1 MKNNIFFLTM
11 LCLLFGCKEP
21 SKESST
27 FSNLIDYQHH
37 ILTNNRFEIPV
48 ETYKIRYQSD
58 GLEITGYISKQK
70 NAENQPAII
79 VTRGGNRNLGTFG
92 VRNLYYQ
99 QFLASNG
106 YVVLSSQLRGNIF
119 SEGEDEFGGKD
130 LNDILKLIEINKTLE
145 FTNEKIGV
153 HGTSRGG
160 LNAYQISRITDDIDA
175 IAVVGAPTALSINFK
190 FRPEMYEKV
199 YKELVGD
206 TIQNKAAYEYRNPIL
221 WVDEINE
228 PTLILHG
235 SDDQRV
241 QLTHAKLMIEKM
253 KTLNK
258 TFDYHIFEGGNHG
271 LGTHWQAKNR
281 KVLNWFHKY
290 LKQK

>member
-1 MKNNIFFLTM
+1 MKNNIFYLTM

-21 SKESST
+21 SKKSAT
-27 FSNLIDYQHH
+27 FSSLIDYQHL
-37 ILTNNRFEIPV
+37 ILTSNRFEIPV

-79 VTRGGNRNLGTFG
+79 VTRGGNRNFGTFG
-92 VRNLYYQ
+92 VRNLNYQ
-99 QFLASNG
+99 QFLASQG

-175 IAVVGAPTALSINFK
+175 IAVIGAPTNVRLDIK
-190 FRPEMYEKV
+190 LDPEMYEMV

-206 TIQNKAAYEYRNPIL
+206 TIQNKAAYDYRSPLL
-221 WVDEINE
+221 WANEINE

-241 QLTHAKLMIEKM
+241 QLIHAELMIEKM

-271 LGTHWQAKNR
+271 LGTHWQEKNS

-290 LKQK
+290 LK